1 MKRKNY
7 VRLSLG
13 DDIFKRL
20 RLPLKIRLFL
30 PISFIIILVVV
41 IATIWFVSTSI
52 KTINEQIESNL
63 ELEVKT
69 ISKMFERESML
80 KLKNVQTNL
89 KVASHHFYSHKLSIQ
104 NRTIDIEVENQKNGL
119 RHIAKVNV
127 WRHNN
132 HDLYGSNHF
141 VDSLSR
147 LLGGTVSVFQKIDS
161 GYVRIATNVLKAD
174 GNRATGTYI
183 PNDSP
188 VSESIRNKKTYFGRA
203 YVVNDWYTTAYE
215 PIVVNNEVVGMI
227 YVGDKEKDMEELK
240 KILYT
245 LKIGKSGYPFVCDR
259 NGFML
264 IHPTMEG
271 DTWDEPYFINQ
282 INSAQSGVFPL
293 YFHNKDKTIAFIHFD
308 KFELIIAAS
317 IVKEVENK
325 VFIRRAIIGASTVGF
340 IAILFLMAFLYF
352 FTTERLYR
360 YFTQLEISKKKL
372 ASAEMALKQSE
383 KLATMGQISAGIA
396 HELNNP
402 LGVITMYSNILL
414 EELDKDSPMV
424 KDLEL
429 IVEQANRCKGIVGG
443 LLNFARKS
451 KLKPMEVNIV
461 EFAKRSLD
469 SIVIPQNVTAEVNAK
484 VSQPQIML
492 DSDQMMQAFTNLEKN
507 AVEAMPNGGKLTID
521 IEDDD
526 SSVTIYFSDSGTGIP
541 EADLEKLFTPF
552 FTSKEFG
559 KGTGLGLPLVY
570 GIVKMHKGKIVVE
583 SNNDAS
589 KGATGTTFILTIPRN
604 A

>member
-1 MKRKNY
+1 
-7 VRLSLG
+7 
-13 DDIFKRL
+13 
-20 RLPLKIRLFL
+20 
-30 PISFIIILVVV
+30 
-41 IATIWFVSTSI
+41 
-52 KTINEQIESNL
+52 
-63 ELEVKT
+63 
-69 ISKMFERESML
+69 
-80 KLKNVQTNL
+80 
-89 KVASHHFYSHKLSIQ
+89 
-104 NRTIDIEVENQKNGL
+104 
-119 RHIAKVNV
+119 
-127 WRHNN
+127 
-132 HDLYGSNHF
+132 
-141 VDSLSR
+141 
-147 LLGGTVSVFQKIDS
+147 
-161 GYVRIATNVLKAD
+161 
-174 GNRATGTYI
+174 
-183 PNDSP
+183 
-188 VSESIRNKKTYFGRA
+188 
-203 YVVNDWYTTAYE
+203 
-215 PIVVNNEVVGMI
+215 
-227 YVGDKEKDMEELK
+227 
-240 KILYT
+240 
-245 LKIGKSGYPFVCDR
+245 
-259 NGFML
+259 
-264 IHPTMEG
+264 
-271 DTWDEPYFINQ
+271 
-282 INSAQSGVFPL
+282 
-293 YFHNKDKTIAFIHFD
+293 
-308 KFELIIAAS
+308 
-317 IVKEVENK
+317 
-325 VFIRRAIIGASTVGF
+325 
-340 IAILFLMAFLYF
+340 
-352 FTTERLYR
+352 
-360 YFTQLEISKKKL
+360 
-372 ASAEMALKQSE
+372 
-383 KLATMGQISAGIA
+383 
-396 HELNNP
+396 
-402 LGVITMYSNILL
+402 LL